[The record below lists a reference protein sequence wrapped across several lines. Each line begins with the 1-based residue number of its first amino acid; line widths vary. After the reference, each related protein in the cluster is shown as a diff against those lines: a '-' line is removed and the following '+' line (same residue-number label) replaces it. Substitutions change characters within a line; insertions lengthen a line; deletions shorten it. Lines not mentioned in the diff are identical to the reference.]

1 MCEAKRA
8 EGMHCGRRSMVLV
21 RRVLGADCEARR
33 RARWAMAR
41 GSMVVEWDFVLVP
54 WVYVRDRWSFC
65 RVEGS
70 EIVQCFETSIG
81 RSGLS
86 AMTSGIAATA
96 IFGHMHVNMGM

>member
-8 EGMHCGRRSMVLV
+8 EGVHCGHRSMVLV
-21 RRVLGADCEARR
+21 RRVLGADCEAKR

-41 GSMVVEWDFVLVP
+41 GSIVVKWSLDLVS
-54 WVYVRDRWSFC
+54 WVYVRDRWFFC

-81 RSGLS
+81 RSQLD
-86 AMTSGIAATA
+86 
-96 IFGHMHVNMGM
+96 